1 MPKKRSTIIG
11 SAKTVDDYL
20 AALPDD
26 KRRALKRVR
35 AQIKAAAPGAIEV
48 LSYGM
53 PTYKLD
59 GRPVVYFGAAK
70 AHLSLYAIGVTDAR
84 GRPLTE
90 LKKYDTSGKG
100 TVRFTPD
107 NPLPAALV
115 TKIVKANVARIR
127 PRATAR
133 TRVRSTNG

>member
-1 MPKKRSTIIG
+1 MPKKRSSVTG
-11 SAKTVDDYL
+11 PAKTVDDYL

-26 KRRALKRVR
+26 QRRALTRVR
-35 AQIKAAAPGAIEV
+35 AHVKAAAPGATEV
-48 LSYGM
+48 ISYGV

-59 GRPVVYFGAAK
+59 GRPVVYFGAART
-70 AHLSLYAIGVTDAR
+70 HLSLYAIGTTDAK
-84 GRPLTE
+84 GKALTE

-107 NPLPAALV
+107 KLLPAALV

-127 PRATAR
+127 LRTATR
-133 TRVRSTNG
+133 TRVGSSNG